1 MTLRSASMATI
12 VGGIL
17 WLAGVLILELTYDP
31 ELDSLPVSFEALAT
45 VAGIAVAWG
54 CWRAAQ
60 DVDRPTGRFGLRAVA
75 VCSGLFGVG
84 FGIGAIPDLFL
95 GFLLTYTIGL
105 FVLPV
110 AFLVLGLGAL
120 RSQVVPGWAKWVPF
134 VTVAVAVIT
143 YGFHALARQVW
154 DPSDAIWF
162 TTLRVSWIMIG
173 AAMSAFNV
181 ASAAAPVQTS

>member
-1 MTLRSASMATI
+1 MTLRRAGIATI
-12 VGGIL
+12 VGGIM
-17 WLAGVLILELTYDP
+17 WLAGVLVLELTYDP
-31 ELDSLPVSFEALAT
+31 ELDSLPVSFEVLAT
-45 VAGIAVAWG
+45 AAGIAVGWG
-54 CWRAAQ
+54 CWRAAR

-75 VCSGLFGVG
+75 VCSGVFGVG

-110 AFLVLGLGAL
+110 AFLLLGLGVV
-120 RSQVVPGWAKWVPF
+120 RSHVVPGWAKWVPF
-134 VTVAVAVIT
+134 VTLAIAVIT

-162 TTLRVSWIMIG
+162 TALGGSWVLIG
-173 AAMSAFNV
+173 AAIPAFNV
-181 ASAAAPVQTS
+181 ASTGAPAQTP